1 METAAAE
8 RIPGE
13 RAFSML
19 ASCGS
24 APGALVIRV
33 GTEAPTPIP
42 TAIALMA
49 ATARILFRPVIFIFA
64 SPTIDNRCRSGP
76 DRPRL
81 PQNSSTVPVK
91 RHGERFV
98 NGPTAFSLRSRTAQ
112 DSEIGK
118 FLAPQAGCGVLP
130 ITPTRRSLGFC
141 PQEMVTKSA
150 ALNYYDILHV
160 PRDADPSIIEAAFK
174 SEVLKHRDLPG
185 GGEQTRRINLAYRA
199 LSKPDR
205 RRDHDAALDG
215 VRPAALAATPA
226 DPRAFIARGE
236 TSAAEY
242 PTNDGKYPEPRRRRR
257 GAAAIAIAVF
267 ALALIAFASLWAG
280 RLTQADPKIAS
291 IDRPASPGNA
301 PGGPS
306 PAPSE
311 PTTTIGSLADFLT
324 DVLSLGNPRP
334 APNVAGG
341 EPNAKAPP
349 ASDRVANVGNDK
361 TDDDTPSVTSSPS
374 TPSPTPSPARKEPD
388 LSEQATQ
395 SADASPQAEGPIS
408 TVRDEPIVNR
418 SAPPRLRSGGLSD
431 SDNQRG
437 RFEGSV
443 GVRLAV
449 GANGR
454 PQGCRVTRSSGN
466 SELDSTTCR
475 LLQDR
480 LEFTPARDR
489 SGNAVESE
497 VESTHVWGR
506 RRR

>member
-1 METAAAE
+1 
-8 RIPGE
+8 
-13 RAFSML
+13 
-19 ASCGS
+19 
-24 APGALVIRV
+24 
-33 GTEAPTPIP
+33 
-42 TAIALMA
+42 
-49 ATARILFRPVIFIFA
+49 
-64 SPTIDNRCRSGP
+64 
-76 DRPRL
+76 
-81 PQNSSTVPVK
+81 
-91 RHGERFV
+91 
-98 NGPTAFSLRSRTAQ
+98 
-112 DSEIGK
+112 
-118 FLAPQAGCGVLP
+118 
-130 ITPTRRSLGFC
+130 
-141 PQEMVTKSA
+141 MVTKSP

-205 RRDHDAALDG
+205 RRDYDAALDG
-215 VRPAALAATPA
+215 VRPAPLAATPA
-226 DPRAFIARGE
+226 DPPGAFIARKE
-236 TSAAEY
+236 TSQAEH
-242 PTNDGKYPEPRRRRR
+242 PTNDGEYPEPRRRRR

-267 ALALIAFASLWAG
+267 ALALIAFAALWAG
-280 RLTQADPKIAS
+280 RLTPADPKVAS

-301 PGGPS
+301 PEGPS
-306 PAPSE
+306 PAPGE
-311 PTTTIGSLADFLT
+311 PTTTIGSLADSLT
-324 DVLSLGNPRP
+324 DVLSLGNPPP
-334 APNVAGG
+334 APDVPGG
-341 EPNAKAPP
+341 KPDAKALP
-349 ASDRVANVGNDK
+349 ASDRGANVGSDK
-361 TDDDTPSVTSSPS
+361 TDDDFPPVTSSPS
-374 TPSPTPSPARKEPD
+374 TPSPTPKEPD
-388 LSEQATQ
+388 LTEQATQ
-395 SADASPQAEGPIS
+395 SAEASPQAEAPTP

-418 SAPPRLRSGGLSD
+418 SAPPRLRAGGLSD

-454 PQGCRVTRSSGN
+454 PQSCRVTRSSGN

>member
-19 ASCGS
+19 ASWGS

-81 PQNSSTVPVK
+81 PQNSSTMSVK
-91 RHGERFV
+91 SHDERFV

-118 FLAPQAGCGVLP
+118 FLAPQAGCGVLSATP
-130 ITPTRRSLGFC
+130 IRSSLGFC
-141 PQEMVTKSA
+141 PQKMVTKSP

-160 PRDADPSIIEAAFK
+160 PRESDPSIIEAAFK

-205 RRDHDAALDG
+205 RRDYDAALDG

-226 DPRAFIARGE
+226 DPPKAFIARGE
-236 TSAAEY
+236 TSAAEHSAI
-242 PTNDGKYPEPRRRRR
+242 DGEYPEPRRRRR

-267 ALALIAFASLWAG
+267 ALALIAFAALWAG
-280 RLTQADPKIAS
+280 RLTPADPKIAS
-291 IDRPASPGNA
+291 IDRPASAGNA
-301 PGGPS
+301 PEG
-306 PAPSE
+306 PAPAPGE
-311 PTTTIGSLADFLT
+311 PTTTIGSLADSLP
-324 DVLSLGNPRP
+324 DVFSLGNPPP
-334 APNVAGG
+334 APDVPGG
-341 EPNAKAPP
+341 KPDAKAPP
-349 ASDRVANVGNDK
+349 ASDRGANVGSDK
-361 TDDDTPSVTSSPS
+361 TDDNTPPVTSSPS
-374 TPSPTPSPARKEPD
+374 TPSPTSTEPD
-388 LSEQATQ
+388 LTEQATQ
-395 SADASPQAEGPIS
+395 SAEASPQAEAPTP

-418 SAPPRLRSGGLSD
+418 SAPPRLRAGGLSD

-454 PQGCRVTRSSGN
+454 PQSCRVTRSSGN